1 MAGQPPLAEI
11 MGVAHAATT
20 LRALLL
26 RALSSGLRNDAPDA
40 AIAMRQRFRLGELRC
55 EEYLFVLMSRFIN
68 ALEEQVGRGRG
79 GLWGD
84 LAGLASVGLGQP
96 PAASG
101 VGTC

>member
-1 MAGQPPLAEI
+1 

-40 AIAMRQRFRLGELRC
+40 SLAMRQRYRLAELRC

-68 ALEEQVGRGRG
+68 GLETQVRRGCPGWVFLGWSVMELGGRAGRM
-79 GLWGD
+79 
-84 LAGLASVGLGQP
+84 VGLK
-96 PAASG
+96 
-101 VGTC
+101 